1 MEGKK
6 SNKTT
11 TTTTARTFGNR
22 ARPNNEEKTISVTPR
37 PNMI

>member
-11 TTTTARTFGNR
+11 TKTARTFGNR

>member
-6 SNKTT
+6 INRTT
-11 TTTTARTFGNR
+11 TKTARTFGIR
-22 ARPNNEEKTISVTPR
+22 ARPNNEEKPISVTPR